1 MHMRIDQSG
10 KNGRIA
16 EVMKFVAIRYLIR
29 RYDGLDPLPV
39 DEDRAGEDCFR
50 SDYAASDEG
59 LQTQNVSSCKTVF
72 YEIPRPAYTRF
83 SAKRLRKSPC

>member
-1 MHMRIDQSG
+1 
-10 KNGRIA
+10 
-16 EVMKFVAIRYLIR
+16 MKFVAIRYLIR
-29 RYDGLDPLPV
+29 RNHGLDLLTV
-39 DEDRAGEDCFR
+39 YEDGGRTNSIGN
-50 SDYAASDEG
+50 DYAASDEG